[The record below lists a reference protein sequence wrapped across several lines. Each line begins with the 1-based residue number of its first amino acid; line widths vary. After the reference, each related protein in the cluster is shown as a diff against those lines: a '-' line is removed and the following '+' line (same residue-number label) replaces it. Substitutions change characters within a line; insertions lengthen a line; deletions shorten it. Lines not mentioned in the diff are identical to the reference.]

1 MEFYTFDYLVNQ
13 SQSNNYL
20 KYSLIF
26 CILLFLAFV
35 IIKYM
40 RNRIQ
45 TKYRDLSLILFL
57 SLVFIIGVQ
66 FTNYS
71 QGQSSISQSGQM
83 VHFITQVAI
92 NEDTETKEISVN
104 STSLTDEMVIKLKN
118 EYYQVDFNSDFSA
131 YSLMKVHIVD
141 SDIKLTERTK
151 NKRGKVRWIYI
162 IQLLLS

>member
-141 SDIKLTERTK
+141 SDIKINGTNQK
-151 NKRGKVRWIYI
+151 
-162 IQLLLS
+162 

>member
-141 SDIKLTERTK
+141 SDIK
-151 NKRGKVRWIYI
+151 N
-162 IQLLLS
+162 

>member
-1 MEFYTFDYLVNQ
+1 MDFYTFDYLVNQ

-141 SDIKLTERTK
+141 SDIKINGTNQK
-151 NKRGKVRWIYI
+151 
-162 IQLLLS
+162 

>member
-118 EYYQVDFNSDFSA
+118 ECYQVDFNSDFSA

-141 SDIKLTERTK
+141 SDIKINGTNQK
-151 NKRGKVRWIYI
+151 
-162 IQLLLS
+162 

>member
-104 STSLTDEMVIKLKN
+104 STFLTDEMVIKLKN

-141 SDIKLTERTK
+141 SDIKINGTNQK
-151 NKRGKVRWIYI
+151 
-162 IQLLLS
+162 

>member
-1 MEFYTFDYLVNQ
+1 
-13 SQSNNYL
+13 
-20 KYSLIF
+20 
-26 CILLFLAFV
+26 
-35 IIKYM
+35 M

-92 NEDTETKEISVN
+92 NKDTETKEISVN

-141 SDIKLTERTK
+141 SDIKINGTNQK
-151 NKRGKVRWIYI
+151 
-162 IQLLLS
+162 

>member
-71 QGQSSISQSGQM
+71 LGQSSISQSGQM

-141 SDIKLTERTK
+141 SDIKINGTNQK
-151 NKRGKVRWIYI
+151 
-162 IQLLLS
+162 

>member
-83 VHFITQVAI
+83 VHFINQVAL

-141 SDIKLTERTK
+141 SDIKINGTNQK
-151 NKRGKVRWIYI
+151 
-162 IQLLLS
+162 

>member
-1 MEFYTFDYLVNQ
+1 MQFYTFDYLVNQ

-141 SDIKLTERTK
+141 SDIKINGTNQK
-151 NKRGKVRWIYI
+151 
-162 IQLLLS
+162 

>member
-83 VHFITQVAI
+83 VHVITQVAI

-141 SDIKLTERTK
+141 SDIKINGTNQK
-151 NKRGKVRWIYI
+151 
-162 IQLLLS
+162 

>member
-92 NEDTETKEISVN
+92 NEDKETKEISVN

-141 SDIKLTERTK
+141 SDIKINGTNQK
-151 NKRGKVRWIYI
+151 
-162 IQLLLS
+162 

>member
-71 QGQSSISQSGQM
+71 QGQSSISQSGKM

-141 SDIKLTERTK
+141 SDIKINGTNQK
-151 NKRGKVRWIYI
+151 
-162 IQLLLS
+162 

>member
-83 VHFITQVAI
+83 VHFITQLAI

-141 SDIKLTERTK
+141 SDIKINGTNQK
-151 NKRGKVRWIYI
+151 
-162 IQLLLS
+162 

>member
-1 MEFYTFDYLVNQ
+1 MEFYIFDYLVNQ

-92 NEDTETKEISVN
+92 NKDTETKEISVN

-141 SDIKLTERTK
+141 SDIKINGTNQK
-151 NKRGKVRWIYI
+151 
-162 IQLLLS
+162 

>member
-92 NEDTETKEISVN
+92 NEDAETKEISVN

-141 SDIKLTERTK
+141 SDIKINGTNQK
-151 NKRGKVRWIYI
+151 
-162 IQLLLS
+162 

>member
-92 NEDTETKEISVN
+92 NENTETKEISVN

-141 SDIKLTERTK
+141 SDIKINGTNQK
-151 NKRGKVRWIYI
+151 
-162 IQLLLS
+162 

>member
-71 QGQSSISQSGQM
+71 KGQSSISQSGQM

-141 SDIKLTERTK
+141 SDIKINGTNQK
-151 NKRGKVRWIYI
+151 
-162 IQLLLS
+162 

>member
-141 SDIKLTERTK
+141 SDIKMNETNQK
-151 NKRGKVRWIYI
+151 
-162 IQLLLS
+162 

>member
-83 VHFITQVAI
+83 VHFITQVAL

-141 SDIKLTERTK
+141 SDIKINGTNQK
-151 NKRGKVRWIYI
+151 
-162 IQLLLS
+162 

>member
-141 SDIKLTERTK
+141 SDLKINGTNQK
-151 NKRGKVRWIYI
+151 
-162 IQLLLS
+162 

>member
-26 CILLFLAFV
+26 CILLFLTIV

-71 QGQSSISQSGQM
+71 QGQSTISQSGQV
-83 VHFITQVAI
+83 VHFIKQVAI
-92 NEDTETKEISVN
+92 NEHTETKEISVN
-104 STSLTDEMVIKLKN
+104 STSLTDEMVIKLENK
-118 EYYQVDFNSDFSA
+118 YYQVDFNSDFSA
-131 YSLMKVHIVD
+131 YSLMKVNIVD
-141 SDIKLTERTK
+141 SDIKINETNQK
-151 NKRGKVRWIYI
+151 
-162 IQLLLS
+162 

>member
-118 EYYQVDFNSDFSA
+118 EYYQVNFNSDFSA

-141 SDIKLTERTK
+141 SDIKINGTNQK
-151 NKRGKVRWIYI
+151 
-162 IQLLLS
+162 

>member
-92 NEDTETKEISVN
+92 NKDTETKEISVN

-141 SDIKLTERTK
+141 SDIKINGTNQK
-151 NKRGKVRWIYI
+151 
-162 IQLLLS
+162 

>member
-118 EYYQVDFNSDFSA
+118 ECYQVGFNSDFSA

-141 SDIKLTERTK
+141 SDIKINGTNQK
-151 NKRGKVRWIYI
+151 
-162 IQLLLS
+162 

>member
-83 VHFITQVAI
+83 AHFITQVAI

-141 SDIKLTERTK
+141 SDIKINGTNQK
-151 NKRGKVRWIYI
+151 
-162 IQLLLS
+162 